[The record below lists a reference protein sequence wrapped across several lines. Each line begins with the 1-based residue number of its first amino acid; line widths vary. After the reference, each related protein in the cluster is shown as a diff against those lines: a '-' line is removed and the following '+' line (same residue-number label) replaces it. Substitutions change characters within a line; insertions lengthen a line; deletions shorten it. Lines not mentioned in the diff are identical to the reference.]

1 MYIVSWNINGLKS
14 RFDELKQL
22 VNSYNP
28 DFICLQKVRCNSG
41 REQFEIEGFRA
52 LHAPVDS
59 GKWSGVITYA
69 RIPDDVDY
77 HSPSLAM
84 PERILTPGLSNGGH
98 LQVFRCKDFALVNA
112 YVPFN
117 NPAIADAEKY
127 RKTWDE
133 QFLTL
138 VKQLSTETP
147 VVICGDLNVVHTIKD
162 TCENRLEQ
170 QRPCFFRWE
179 RDNFERLLK
188 DADLV
193 DAYREVFPDK
203 VIPTFYGN
211 YRNTGIGNR
220 IDYFLISR
228 SLIPCL
234 VSSDILTGFGSGQSV
249 PIILDFNPGVLALS
263 GDCES
268 TQSLT
273 PKALIHNADDT
284 ECISVR
290 EAAQWIATMAASDG
304 FVSPKERKLLKNFAD
319 TYGIEAKSIYNMA
332 FAIANNIDVPEVKF
346 VSRTEMVGRMFEDF
360 VVSLCSD
367 KSRFRLL
374 AWRGDKING
383 DVYALENL
391 LPDLHIRH
399 RLDNRDVEY
408 YVECKYRSSWGDGG
422 IDLSDQY
429 VRYHNAA
436 KDRKIELFI
445 ALGVGGTP
453 SNPDEF
459 FLVPGRMVKLDKTI
473 DRERFFKCLCSKDP
487 DGFHAYINHY
497 FNRRVFKNV

>member
-1 MYIVSWNINGLKS
+1 
-14 RFDELKQL
+14 
-22 VNSYNP
+22 
-28 DFICLQKVRCNSG
+28 
-41 REQFEIEGFRA
+41 
-52 LHAPVDS
+52 
-59 GKWSGVITYA
+59 
-69 RIPDDVDY
+69 
-77 HSPSLAM
+77 
-84 PERILTPGLSNGGH
+84 
-98 LQVFRCKDFALVNA
+98 
-112 YVPFN
+112 
-117 NPAIADAEKY
+117 
-127 RKTWDE
+127 
-133 QFLTL
+133 
-138 VKQLSTETP
+138 
-147 VVICGDLNVVHTIKD
+147 
-162 TCENRLEQ
+162 
-170 QRPCFFRWE
+170 
-179 RDNFERLLK
+179 
-188 DADLV
+188 
-193 DAYREVFPDK
+193 
-203 VIPTFYGN
+203 
-211 YRNTGIGNR
+211 
-220 IDYFLISR
+220 
-228 SLIPCL
+228 
-234 VSSDILTGFGSGQSV
+234 
-249 PIILDFNPGVLALS
+249 
-263 GDCES
+263 
-268 TQSLT
+268 
-273 PKALIHNADDT
+273 
-284 ECISVR
+284 
-290 EAAQWIATMAASDG
+290 
-304 FVSPKERKLLKNFAD
+304 
-319 TYGIEAKSIYNMA
+319 MA

-374 AWRGDKING
+374 AWRGDKTNG

-422 IDLSDQY
+422 IDLSNQY